1 MKRLVLL
8 VAAALSIAATPTVDR
23 LLVGG
28 QVHLPGGPHRLDIA
42 VDDGRIVALLPP
54 AESAAWRAAAV
65 EVVDLAGGHV
75 VPGLVDA
82 HLHLFGYGAAL
93 EQVDLTGCR
102 SFAEAVTRTA
112 AVATTLPLEAWV
124 QGRGWDQNL
133 WEDRRFPDREL
144 LDRELPGRPVLL
156 RRVDGHAAVASGR
169 ALELAGVGT
178 KTPDPAGGRILRRE
192 DGSPTGVLLD
202 NAMDLVG
209 SRIPKPSE
217 ADLERRLLRS
227 AQALLQVG
235 LTQVHDMGTTATELA
250 VLRRVDAA
258 GRLPIRVWS
267 LLDGSDDELLAN
279 ELRRGPS
286 PRKAAML
293 RVGGV
298 KLYADGAL
306 GSRGAL
312 LGEPYADDP
321 DNRGLEVMPVERL
334 EEVTRRA
341 SSAGYQVAIH
351 AIGDEGVHRALDVFA
366 RVGAERSHAL
376 RHRVEH
382 SQTVRPTDV
391 DRYARLGVVASIQPT
406 HCTSDMPWAGD
417 RLGSSRI
424 AWAYRWRSL
433 LAAGVALAGGSDA
446 PVEDPDPRR
455 GLHAAMTR
463 QQPGGHP
470 PGGWNPAE
478 RLGATEALDLF
489 TRAAAWAGHAESW
502 SGVIRQ
508 GLVADLTVLGGDP
521 TTVEPERVLHLGV
534 LRTVVHGVDRHA
546 AAVAATGGGS

>member
-1 MKRLVLL
+1 MKRCLLL

-28 QVHLPGGPHRLDIA
+28 QVHAPGGPRRLEIA
-42 VDDGRIVALLPP
+42 VDDGRILALVPP
-54 AESAAWRAAAV
+54 GESESWRGSAG
-65 EVVDLAGGHV
+65 EVVDLEGGHV
-75 VPGLVDA
+75 LPGLADA

-102 SFAEAVTRTA
+102 SFAEVVARTA
-112 AVATTLPLEAWV
+112 AVAGTLPPDAWV

-144 LDRELPGRPVLL
+144 LDRELPGRLVLL
-156 RRVDGHAAVASGR
+156 RRVDGHAAIGSGR

-178 KTPDPAGGRILRRE
+178 DTPDPPGGRILRRE

-227 AQALLQVG
+227 AEALVRVG
-235 LTQVHDMGTTATELA
+235 LTQVHDMGTTAPELA

-258 GRLPIRVWS
+258 GRLPLRVWA
-267 LLDGSDDELLAN
+267 LLDGSDDELLGV
-279 ELRRGPS
+279 ELARGPS
-286 PRKAAML
+286 RRPAAML

-321 DNRGLEVMPVERL
+321 DNRGLEVMPVARL

-341 SSAGYQVAIH
+341 SAAGFQVAIH

-366 RVGAERSHAL
+366 RAGAERSRAL

-382 SQTVRPTDV
+382 SQTVRPSDV

-406 HCTSDMPWAGD
+406 HCTSDMPWAGE
-417 RLGSSRI
+417 RLGADRI

-470 PGGWNPAE
+470 PAGWNPAE
-478 RLGATEALDLF
+478 RLGARETLDLF

-502 SGVIRQ
+502 SGAIRE

-521 TTVEPERVLHLGV
+521 TTVEPERVLHLEV
-534 LRTVVHGVDRHA
+534 LRTVVHGVDRYVA
-546 AAVAATGGGS
+546 AAPTTGGGS